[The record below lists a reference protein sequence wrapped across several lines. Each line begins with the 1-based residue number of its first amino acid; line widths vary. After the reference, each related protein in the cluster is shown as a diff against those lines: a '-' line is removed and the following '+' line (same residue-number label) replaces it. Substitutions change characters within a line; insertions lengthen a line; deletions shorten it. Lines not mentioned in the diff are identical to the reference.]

1 MKQLKSTLKKL
12 MSRFYFEYACVIVGR
27 MEATFFD
34 RHPQLKDGLSL
45 IIFIVGVVI
54 GTLLINTFVFRSFNV
69 EGPSMETTMF
79 TGDRL
84 IVSRL
89 PVTVAQ
95 LQNKRYIPERGQVIV
110 FKNPNFNPSVGREEY
125 VVKRVIAYAGER
137 VTVKNGKVTVYTADQ
152 PAGFDPDTTFNH
164 NEPGQPTSG
173 DVDTIVPEGTL
184 FVMGDHREGNFSC
197 DSRDCMGTIPLF
209 DVIGP
214 VGLRIYPFDKIRR
227 F

>member
-1 MKQLKSTLKKL
+1 
-12 MSRFYFEYACVIVGR
+12 

-152 PAGFDPDTTFNH
+152 PAGFDPDSTFGN

-173 DVDTIVPEGTL
+173 SVDTVVAEGTI

>member
-1 MKQLKSTLKKL
+1 MLPVLIQKDGG
-12 MSRFYFEYACVIVGR
+12 V
-27 MEATFFD
+27 D

-69 EGPSMETTMF
+69 EGPSMETTLF